1 METYRTTA
9 PVTLPV
15 GALLML
21 SPAQASARAHGL
33 TKEAD
38 GWRVR
43 LPVQFKAGEEFGYA
57 GELPKAMADQVTP
70 NKAGPAKSR
79 RAD

>member
-1 METYRTTA
+1 MEPYRATA

-21 SPAQASARAHGL
+21 SPAQVTARAHAL

-57 GELPKAMADQVTP
+57 GELPKALADQVTP
-70 NKAGPAKSR
+70 HKAGPAKPR
-79 RAD
+79 RAE